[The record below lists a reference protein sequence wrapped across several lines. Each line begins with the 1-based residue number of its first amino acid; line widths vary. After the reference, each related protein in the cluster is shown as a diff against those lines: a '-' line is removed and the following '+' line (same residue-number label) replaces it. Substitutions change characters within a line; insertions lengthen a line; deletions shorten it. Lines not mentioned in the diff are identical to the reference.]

1 MKIISQIDK
10 MKTHARIMRK
20 AGKLIGLVPTR
31 GYFHGGHLS
40 LMQTARKQCDVL
52 VTSIFVNPIQFGRG
66 EDLEKYPRDIKRD
79 EELAKSCGVDI
90 IFYPSAEEMYPE
102 GFSTY
107 VTVENL
113 TNNLCGLSRPGHFK
127 GVTTVVAK
135 LFGIIKPD
143 LAFFGQKDA
152 QQAFVIKRMI
162 SDLEMDVT
170 MKLLPT
176 VREKSG
182 LAMSSRNS
190 YLTEQQKSDASVL
203 YKSLE
208 LARELIINGERRP
221 QKIIKKMKDMIESVP
236 YIRID
241 YVSIVDTTFM
251 KDIFHVKGEIL
262 IAVAAFIGKTRL
274 IDNMI
279 LNAEDQEK

>member
-1 MKIISQIDK
+1 

-20 AGKLIGLVPTR
+20 AGKLIGLVPTM